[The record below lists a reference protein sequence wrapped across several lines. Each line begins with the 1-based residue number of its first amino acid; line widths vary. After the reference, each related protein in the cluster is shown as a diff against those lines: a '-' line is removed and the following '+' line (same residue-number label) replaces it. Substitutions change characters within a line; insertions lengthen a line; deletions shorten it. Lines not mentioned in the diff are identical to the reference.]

1 MEIHGHASSCYGG
14 LARDHKRKESFGN
27 MNSSEYRALQEA
39 FVANWNGT
47 SLFEVSNVVSSAP
60 AGLMLYRFVA
70 RSKTPHPTWLAVLI
84 DHLFIVLPL
93 LLTMTVGS
101 DWTLLINLSLLLL
114 SFCAS
119 CLSYS
124 EWPASLPPLPTRRPF
139 ITAYRAS
146 INIATAV
153 AILAVD
159 FPIFPRRFA
168 KTETYGTSV
177 MDVGV
182 GAFIVSNA
190 IVARKESLGKAIRGS
205 APLIL
210 LGLARLFTIKAT
222 DYQEHVTEYGVH
234 WNFFFTLAVVKI
246 LSSVLI
252 SHLGSRR
259 LGLIGLCIGCAYQLC
274 LSFTGLRERLL
285 SDSQRTG
292 LLDANREGIASC
304 FGYLALYMLAVELGR
319 FLSVARSRFRD
330 WVICLFVLISIDV
343 FLYGI
348 LALLTS
354 YVEPVSRRMANL
366 SYVIW
371 QLGYNVYLLVVFLL
385 VDVACL
391 LFASRNTSANVLGN
405 GSLIESISQ
414 NQLAYFLLAN
424 LLTGCVNL
432 CMYTVTA
439 PTLLSFTVV
448 FLYMLTLTVLI
459 SALYVYNIRTKVW

>member
-1 MEIHGHASSCYGG
+1 
-14 LARDHKRKESFGN
+14 
-27 MNSSEYRALQEA
+27 
-39 FVANWNGT
+39 
-47 SLFEVSNVVSSAP
+47 
-60 AGLMLYRFVA
+60 
-70 RSKTPHPTWLAVLI
+70 
-84 DHLFIVLPL
+84 
-93 LLTMTVGS
+93 MTVGS

-371 QLGYNVYLLVVFLL
+371 QVN
-385 VDVACL
+385 
-391 LFASRNTSANVLGN
+391 
-405 GSLIESISQ
+405 
-414 NQLAYFLLAN
+414 AY
-424 LLTGCVNL
+424 
-432 CMYTVTA
+432 
-439 PTLLSFTVV
+439 
-448 FLYMLTLTVLI
+448 
-459 SALYVYNIRTKVW
+459 